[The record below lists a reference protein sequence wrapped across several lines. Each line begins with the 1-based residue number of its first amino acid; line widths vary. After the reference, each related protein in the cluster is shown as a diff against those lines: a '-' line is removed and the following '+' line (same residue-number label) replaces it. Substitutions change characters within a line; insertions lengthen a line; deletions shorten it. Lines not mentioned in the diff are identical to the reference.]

1 MATTDQINDLIANYT
16 DLKAFYEG
24 ERSALEQARANLP
37 SQIMRVIYV
46 DEVNGLPGGD
56 GTLEAPYPT
65 IDAAIESYK
74 LGQHARIWL
83 LSDVTWSK
91 AHGGVGGQFD
101 IRGFAADGVTAQTR
115 TITLADEAPNDTA
128 LAAGLTMTFGALRF
142 ANTTLVLGGGSKTW
156 HFKSEGNL
164 NLAFRNSTLDGSAGG
179 SEALFTPAA
188 GRGSIGVANVTT
200 ISMGGRWVDGFA
212 AGVTLDTASTGL
224 LIDPYISN
232 A

>member
-37 SQIMRVIYV
+37 SQIMRMIYV

-74 LGQHARIWL
+74 LGQHARIRL

-91 AHGGVGGQFD
+91 AHNGMSGQFD
-101 IRGFAADGVTAQTR
+101 IGGFAADGVTAQTR
-115 TITLADEAPNDTA
+115 TITLADEAANDA
-128 LAAGLTMTFGALRF
+128 SLAAGVTMIFGALRF
-142 ANTTLVLGGGSKTW
+142 AGVNLVLGGGSKPW
-156 HFKSEGNL
+156 HFRSEGHMNF
-164 NLAFRNSTLDGSAGG
+164 AFRGSTLDGSAGG

-188 GRGSIGVANVTT
+188 GRGSIGVATVTIT
-200 ISMGGRWVDGFA
+200 SMGGRWIDGFA
-212 AGVTLDTASTGL
+212 AGTSIAPADSGVLV
-224 LIDPYISN
+224 DPAISN